1 MPLSKEAQSK
11 GGKTGKRGPG
21 KETRALRERVE
32 HLLDENWGQIKKDL
46 DELSPKDRVD
56 AYLRLMDFALPKLQ
70 RITSTSYEVKTA
82 PPILSTN
89 GLIDNNEE

>member
-21 KETRALRERVE
+21 TDTVALRKRVE
-32 HLLDENWGQIKKDL
+32 LLLDENFDQVQRDL
-46 DELSPKDRVD
+46 AELSPRDRID
-56 AYLRLMDFALPKLQ
+56 SYIRLLDFALPRLQ
-70 RITSTSYEVKTA
+70 RITSSVYESKTP